1 MHQRSTDIRLMPE
14 IERPCMADLGKL
26 CVENN
31 QDGEVFR
38 KTSFCVCSPPFL
50 SRFTAMFRPHRNA
63 IPM

>member
-1 MHQRSTDIRLMPE
+1 MPE